1 MSDSWCFAVFAEQ
14 YTEDTTQEERQLEFI
29 GLTCQQVLYELDRHH
44 HIGTDH
50 IGSDAAETEARLAQN
65 HRIPTIYVTDSQLVG
80 GQAQGRVGSSAHNAP
95 YRNLR
100 AAFQAL
106 EALLPGDHLR
116 VAHTRSHAGEPFN
129 ELVDFFAKLEG
140 RNSLYLPRQQINMQ
154 TFGRILRILW
164 IILPQD
170 GDLPTLCEG
179 GIAITP
185 PEVPTTMVCP
195 DTTEK
200 VHLLDKINVTL
211 SFASANVRTFYRGQ
225 DGVPGKLHYVR
236 EQFQHQH
243 LHFLG
248 LQEPRTS
255 QCSSTAESVLRLASG
270 DRQGQQGVE
279 LWVNLKP
286 YGWHNQVPL
295 CFSKSHVVVTHT
307 SPRYLLAHV
316 CNEHVDFWIAVI
328 YAPQSGISHS
338 EREEWWHTMTT
349 LLHTIIGD
357 RDLVLLIDANAA
369 TGEADDQHAFH
380 NDDKA
385 TSGTPLLRDLLVAQR
400 LCLPATSDRHQGD
413 QETWICPA
421 TNHGHRIDYVAIS
434 KTWLSSCTIIS
445 RTIPELDLG
454 NLGDHTAVGLEVQ
467 WTQFSRRRNKSSGTI
482 CQYDRH
488 GVLHSQLRSQLLD
501 YVPPD
506 WTTDI
511 AIQVD
516 HCNVHLQQVL
526 SKQCPKRRAGPKKHF
541 ITQEIWQV
549 RTRKLQAG
557 RRLRHLR
564 RIAPSSSHS
573 SKGTLGKNLCGLE
586 DTSS

>member
-1 MSDSWCFAVFAEQ
+1 VIYTDGSSQSRKRHCSPLWTDLHDVSDSWCFAVFAEQ
-14 YTEDTTQEERQLEFI
+14 YTEDTAQEERQLEFI
-29 GLTCQQVLYELDRHH
+29 
-44 HIGTDH
+44 
-50 IGSDAAETEARLAQN
+50 
-65 HRIPTIYVTDSQLVG
+65 
-80 GQAQGRVGSSAHNAP
+80 
-95 YRNLR
+95 
-100 AAFQAL
+100 
-106 EALLPGDHLR
+106 GDHLR

-200 VHLLDKINVTL
+200 VHLLDKIIVTL
-211 SFASANVRTFYRGQ
+211 SFASANVRTFYWGQ

-248 LQEPRTS
+248 LQETRTS
-255 QCSSTAESVLRLASG
+255 QCSATAESVLRLASG

-385 TSGTPLLRDLLVAQR
+385 TSSTPLLRDLLVAQR

-421 TNHGHRIDYVAIS
+421 TNHGHRIDYVAIP
-434 KTWLSSCTIIS
+434 KTWLSSCTIS

-467 WTQFSRRRNKSSGTI
+467 WTQFSRREDGCAIFVAFKQGNSWQEPLRPGRHLELKYQGKSLAAGIIEHFEGSATHSTRALRHKYFGPTATGKMHVLTENGNREITVVVYGTESWTLMDKANKHYFHSAYMRLYRRLLKIQPDQPLTDDELLSTLSMPAPTT
-482 CQYDRH
+482 
-488 GVLHSQLRSQLLD
+488 VLRVSRLRYLALL
-501 YVPPD
+501 YKCASVTP
-506 WTTDI
+506 W
-511 AIQVD
+511 A
-516 HCNVHLQQVL
+516 VL
-526 SKQCPKRRAGPKKHF
+526 
-541 ITQEIWQV
+541 
-549 RTRKLQAG
+549 RKLQQ
-557 RRLRHLR
+557 HLR
-564 RIAPSSSHS
+564 
-573 SKGTLGKNLCGLE
+573 
-586 DTSS
+586 